1 MMRRRRHLGP
11 SLAVSLASSLLV
23 MGCARDARVVA
34 PGASPT
40 SAASAPGTVP
50 SQTVEPVVVR
60 AYATEDLLADLE
72 RARALLLVEKFDEA
86 AAAFDR
92 LRVQAGEPELQATAA
107 YHAGLAYEG
116 LGQRGLA
123 VERLRLVM
131 DSFADQ
137 AIARSALTRLVRLQ
151 GRLERWPDLGD
162 TADRLMRRSDLTAMD
177 QLEAR
182 GAKALSLV
190 EQGDVEGATLQIG
203 KGLEIIDKFGFGTAT
218 QPPVQVAQV
227 MFAEGEIRRL
237 RSETIKLVPLTPD
250 FPERLDARCRG
261 LLNAQSAYTEA
272 MRARDSHWSA
282 MSGFRVGQLYMQLHA
297 EAMTIPPP
305 AQATT
310 LKQKQ
315 LFEGALRLRYR
326 TLLEKGLR
334 MMDGT
339 ARIGDRTGED
349 SEWIARA
356 REAKRTLEQ
365 ALEDEKRALA
375 ALPYTEE
382 ELRKGLDSLKGKS
395 TASAGAATPTTT
407 QPAEPSKPAKPAEPP
422 KPARS
427 AEPRGDA
434 SGR

>member
-1 MMRRRRHLGP
+1 
-11 SLAVSLASSLLV
+11 
-23 MGCARDARVVA
+23 
-34 PGASPT
+34 
-40 SAASAPGTVP
+40 
-50 SQTVEPVVVR
+50 
-60 AYATEDLLADLE
+60 
-72 RARALLLVEKFDEA
+72 
-86 AAAFDR
+86 
-92 LRVQAGEPELQATAA
+92 
-107 YHAGLAYEG
+107 
-116 LGQRGLA
+116 
-123 VERLRLVM
+123 
-131 DSFADQ
+131 
-137 AIARSALTRLVRLQ
+137 
-151 GRLERWPDLGD
+151 
-162 TADRLMRRSDLTAMD
+162 MD

-427 AEPRGDA
+427 AEPAPPHGPASVRLRAGARRPRCVARRSRGAPPPPRAAARAGHRRRPARGAHDA
-434 SGR
+434 GRRPREPRASSRRPGHPAEREEAAGDPVRSRTRAPRGGARAAAVSPAPATWPRPPRVRTAAWSHPRERP